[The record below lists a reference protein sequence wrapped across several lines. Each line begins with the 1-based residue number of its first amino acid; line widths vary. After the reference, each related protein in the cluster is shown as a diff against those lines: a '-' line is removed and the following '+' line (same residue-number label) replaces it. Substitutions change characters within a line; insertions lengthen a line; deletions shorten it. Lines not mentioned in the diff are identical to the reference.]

1 MPQADSKSPSG
12 QEPPQ
17 TNEKISYNYP
27 SFQNVEDDT
36 MDLYEM
42 LVTLWKNK
50 WIVITITLVAALGS
64 IIYVLN
70 MPRIYKAEA
79 LLLPPKQKDFHS
91 INLSGFKE
99 LILDKQGKLIKSELN
114 SEDVFNKFKQNLKS
128 RRIQKQFIEENNL
141 MKLFAHERNPEKSD
155 LDFYKSFAKIFSLTE
170 INGITSF
177 SIVMHDGEF
186 ASSLVNR
193 FIEFVD

>member
-12 QEPPQ
+12 QEPLQ

-70 MPRIYKAEA
+70 MPRIYKAQA
-79 LLLPPKQKDFHS
+79 LLLPPKQKEFHI
-91 INLSGFKE
+91 INL
-99 LILDKQGKLIKSELN
+99 LDLQDKLKK
-114 SEDVFNKFKQNLKS
+114 V
-128 RRIQKQFIEENNL
+128 
-141 MKLFAHERNPEKSD
+141 
-155 LDFYKSFAKIFSLTE
+155 
-170 INGITSF
+170 
-177 SIVMHDGEF
+177 
-186 ASSLVNR
+186 
-193 FIEFVD
+193 